1 MEDLVPC
8 GGGVHEEALD
18 GLFGLLLCAPLD
30 ECLANW
36 DEGGHEVR
44 EGVAE
49 RLVLADVGEDG
60 EGEGGDGGVGVGD
73 GEEADDLAEDVGV
86 EEVPGEHRG
95 QHQQQF
101 EAALPGVDA

>member
-1 MEDLVPC
+1 M
-8 GGGVHEEALD
+8 
-18 GLFGLLLCAPLD
+18 
-30 ECLANW
+30 
-36 DEGGHEVR
+36 
-44 EGVAE
+44 
-49 RLVLADVGEDG
+49 LADVGEDG